1 MPVSVDR
8 KKQLIAQ
15 YGKDENDPGAA
26 GAQIAILTERINNL
40 TLHLQAHKKDFG
52 SRRGLLKLIGQRR
65 RLQTYLQRQNPEEY
79 ANLIKGLE
87 LRR

>member
-1 MPVSVDR
+1 MPVSVER

-15 YGKDENDPGAA
+15 YGKNDRDAGAA
-26 GAQIAILTERINNL
+26 GAQIAILTERISNL